1 MKVAIVHD
9 WLTGMRGGEKC
20 LEVFCEIFPE
30 ADLYTLLHIKG
41 KMSKIIE
48 DMNVTT
54 SFIQRLPLASK
65 KYRNYLPLFPTAI
78 EKFDLSGYNLVLS
91 SSHCVAKGVISP
103 PETCHI
109 SFIHTPMRYIW
120 DLWGDYFGEDRVG
133 WLVKK
138 TIPFFANYLRIWDV
152 TSNNMIDHFVANSKH
167 VKSRIWRYY
176 RRESVVINPPVD
188 TVLFQPSRE
197 DSDFYLMV
205 TALAPYKR
213 VDLAVDAFNKLGLPL
228 KIIGAGQ
235 EEKRLKRL
243 GERNID
249 FLGWQPDPVLVECY
263 AKCKAFIFPGEED
276 FGITPLESQASGRPV
291 IAYGKGGVLETVIPV
306 EHSTESKRQPDVNN
320 QPPTGLFFYE
330 QTPEAL
336 IEAVINF
343 ERVFHVF
350 NKEKIREHALRF
362 DRSIFKK
369 RIKGFIEDKYF
380 KFRESRIAKKT
391 QSIL

>member
-91 SSHCVAKGVISP
+91 SSHCVAKGVVTRP
-103 PETCHI
+103 DTLHVTYCY
-109 SFIHTPMRYIW
+109 TPMRYVW
-120 DLWGDYFGEDRVG
+120 DMYHSYFGQERLG
-133 WLVKK
+133 CLPKML
-138 TIPFFANYLRIWDV
+138 TPLFSTYLRMWDV
-152 TSNNMIDHFVANSKH
+152 ISSGRVDIFIGISENVAGRIRKH
-167 VKSRIWRYY
+167 Y
-176 RRESVVINPPVD
+176 RREAEVIYPPVD
-188 TVLFQPSRE
+188 CSRFTPCDD

-213 VDLAVDAFNKLGLPL
+213 VDLAIDAFNKLGLPL

-235 EEKRLKRL
+235 EEEKLKRL
-243 GERNID
+243 AERNID

-276 FGITPLESQASGRPV
+276 FGITPLESQACGRPV

-336 IEAVINF
+336 IEAVRKF

-380 KFRESRIAKKT
+380 KFRGSRIAKKT